1 MSVDSY
7 LGKASGSLRLTGAG
21 LGADRVMG
29 DVLEGLRNVEDAQRL
44 VDLQA
49 RKAGENCG
57 SVRGY
62 DPVLRSHC
70 RLDREG

>member
-1 MSVDSY
+1 MIDGYFGPEPGQLKLAPGDVPAEWR
-7 LGKASGSLRLTGAG
+7 G
-21 LGADRVMG
+21 G
-29 DVLEGLRNVEDAQRL
+29 DVLEGKASVEEAQAIVVR
-44 VDLQA
+44 
-49 RKAGENCG
+49 RTWKPGESYT